1 MKYIAVFGT
10 LLVLSFWTFSEIHA
24 WHHDKPVTP
33 YGDFCP
39 HCTKYGVCK
48 TAMSHED
55 AESAMSE
62 YYQKKGFNV
71 ELEKKRGRFIRANI
85 KAKDNVIDV
94 IIFDRQT
101 GRIRS
106 IY

>member
-1 MKYIAVFGT
+1 
-10 LLVLSFWTFSEIHA
+10 
-24 WHHDKPVTP
+24 
-33 YGDFCP
+33 
-39 HCTKYGVCK
+39 
-48 TAMSHED
+48 MSHED
-55 AESAMSE
+55 AKNAMSE
-62 YYQKKGFNV
+62 YYQKKGLNV

-85 KAKDNVIDV
+85 KAKNNVIDV